1 MTHKDNI
8 VLILK
13 AAGLK
18 RLLKSNTAYTAA
30 TNPNS
35 STFDP
40 DLPRTVAL
48 GSAPNSPKAFLQHEI
63 DAYLEKV
70 VARSRSTTLHAETC
84 TAHAKRLVAARQSRR
99 AAN

>member
-1 MTHKDNI
+1 MPHKESL
-8 VLILK
+8 VFILQ

-18 RLLKSNTAYTAA
+18 RLLKSKTAYLAA
-30 TNPNS
+30 INPDS
-35 STFDP
+35 PTFDP

-63 DAYLEKV
+63 DAYLKKV
-70 VARSRSTTLHAETC
+70 VARARASTLHAETC

-99 AAN
+99 TAN